1 MQLNYY
7 APSMVHLDTGYGRM
21 AYALLQAFDQIN
33 TDVNPMIDP
42 NFITLTVGHPENGAS
57 VQTPRMWLFTM
68 IESTRMSKGWVNS
81 INALYERVLVPSP
94 CQVGYLRESGVKV
107 PVSYV
112 PLGVDLYMP
121 YLKARSKPT
130 GRPFTFLT
138 YSYGDNRKGAELA
151 IFAFNKLFKGNP
163 DYRLV
168 IKARENH
175 IAQWLQAIQTEQI
188 SIIGGSISNAH
199 WLHLLEN
206 ADCFVF
212 PSRAEGYGLPP
223 REATLSECPTI
234 ATRWLG
240 LWDIDSWG
248 YGIDVEGLSPVFY
261 HKEINNSKESLWAQ
275 PSQASL
281 EAHMVA
287 VTQDYDSA
295 LEKARQGREYLLA
308 HHTWVGAANAIKHLM
323 ERYG

>member
-7 APSMVHLDTGYGRM
+7 APAMVHLDTGYGRM
-21 AYALLQAFDQIN
+21 AYALLQAFDQIQV
-33 TDVNPMIDP
+33 DVNPMVEPD
-42 NFITLTVGHPENGAS
+42 FVTLVIGHPKHGAL
-57 VQTPRMWLFTM
+57 VHTPRMWLFTM
-68 IESTRMSKGWVNS
+68 IESTRMSDEWVQL
-81 INALYERVLVPSP
+81 INGLYERVLVPSP
-94 CQVGYLRESGVKV
+94 CQVQYLRDSGVKV

-121 YLKARSKPT
+121 HLKARAKPT
-130 GRPFTFLT
+130 DRPFTFLT

-151 IFAFNKLFKGNP
+151 IFAFNKLFKGN
-163 DYRLV
+163 DQYQLI

-175 IAQWLQAIQTEQI
+175 VAQWLQQI
-188 SIIGGSISNAH
+188 LTPQIKLVGGRISNAH
-199 WLHLLEN
+199 WLHLLET

-223 REATLSECPTI
+223 REAVLSECPTI

-240 LWDIDSWG
+240 MWDVDNWG
-248 YGIDVEGLSPVFY
+248 YGIDVEALTPAHYYQVV
-261 HKEINNSKESLWAQ
+261 NNAKDAQWAQ
-275 PSQASL
+275 PLQASL
-281 EAHMVA
+281 EQQMLTVA
-287 VTQDYDSA
+287 ENYDSA

-308 HHTWVGAANAIKHLM
+308 HHTWVGAANAIKHLL